1 MQPIL
6 ERFTQTYHRLDGQS
20 MGLLKE
26 LYSDDILFQD
36 PFHCITGLPALTRY
50 FVELYRDVESI
61 AFRFEDTLVQ
71 ADRAMLTWTMS
82 LKHPRLNGG
91 DPVIVPG
98 STHIR
103 FREKVYY
110 HRDYFDGG
118 AMLYEQLP
126 LIGMVIRAIRAR
138 V

>member
-6 ERFTQTYHRLDGQS
+6 DRFTQTYHRLNGQS
-20 MGLLKE
+20 IGLLKD

-36 PFHCITGLPALTRY
+36 PFHRITGLPALTRY
-50 FVELYRDVESI
+50 FSELYRDVESI

-71 ADRAMLTWTMS
+71 ADHAMVTWTMS

-98 STHIR
+98 SSLIR
-103 FREKVYY
+103 FREKVFY

-126 LIGMVIRAIRAR
+126 FIGMVIRAIKAR

>member
-61 AFRFEDTLVQ
+61 TFRFEDTLVQ

>member
-6 ERFTQTYHRLDGQS
+6 ERFTHTYHRLDGQS

-61 AFRFEDTLVQ
+61 TFRFEDTLVQ